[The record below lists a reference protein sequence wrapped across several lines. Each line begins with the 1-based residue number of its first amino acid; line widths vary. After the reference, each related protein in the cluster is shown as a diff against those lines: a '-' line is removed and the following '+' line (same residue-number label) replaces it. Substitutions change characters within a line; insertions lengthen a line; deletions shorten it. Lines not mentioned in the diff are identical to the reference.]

1 MQKPHPPIFLAAL
14 SKAGVEPHEAL
25 HVGDQVTSDI
35 QGARSVGINPVL
47 LDRDGNH
54 PGFDDCPRI
63 ETLMA
68 LPMLLPS
75 YRSDD
80 PPFPP

>member
-1 MQKPHPPIFLAAL
+1 M
-14 SKAGVEPHEAL
+14 SKAGAEPHEAL

-35 QGARSVGINPVL
+35 QGAQAVGINPVL

-54 PGFDDCPRI
+54 PGFEDCPRI
-63 ETLMA
+63 ETLME

-75 YRSDD
+75 YRSD
-80 PPFPP
+80 PSF